1 MANHTTQYPK
11 EVMVCADIDFTAFK
25 PRSTRRTS
33 TSKAFHLGS
42 TLLDILKQGQWYYAK
57 TLFHFFNV
65 EKLKKMMAWQD
76 E

>member
-1 MANHTTQYPK
+1 
-11 EVMVCADIDFTAFK
+11 MVCADIDFTAFK
-25 PRSTRRTS
+25 PHSTRRTS